1 MADNYSIVAQYPTTE
16 FLGGT
21 QTRDVM
27 AVGMRTRPSDIYFE
41 FRLPRADYNARNV
54 ADSANGFSIILEQ
67 LTTITGVSGIQWI
80 QQPTDA
86 GQLRDALIVS
96 VESDSGDSASS
107 FVEPFAR
114 LTRKDVADRAGKLR
128 AELNAAEGL

>member
-21 QTRDVM
+21 QTREVM
-27 AVGMRTRPSDIYFE
+27 AVGMRTKPHDVYFE

-54 ADSANGFSIILEQ
+54 ADSAHGFAIILEQ
-67 LTTITGVSGIQWI
+67 LFGIAGVTQLQWI

-107 FVEPFAR
+107 FVEPFAQF
-114 LTRKDVADRAGKLR
+114 TRANVAGKVGKLR
-128 AELNAAEGL
+128 DELNATEAL